1 MTTSQKYQNPKLAG
15 CSDTEWLTPAVSE
28 KFQSRFGWRPN
39 TVDSGDTG
47 LGTSDYT
54 EDICSTSSSPS
65 FQPIRSQ
72 IPIPTARVMPSTAGA
87 LASKLKPRAS
97 EEAQASSSSSSS
109 KSSLLKSASSPN
121 LDAQHEGNLDATVV
135 KPDSLSRYRSLVN
148 GFDHS
153 LFPSGD
159 QTRLDEAQKFD
170 VPAMEPTLNQSALL
184 GGLCHDVRQQLQM
197 TRLVDNTG
205 LVEQTYKVLPEARAG
220 LTCAVDP
227 YGQRNIHPGS
237 GVSARVFSVPQGLQ
251 TRALLGDQASTGAYD
266 PLLQQRCCELASWQ
280 QQKQKLEIL
289 RLQVNQMQLMT
300 GGNGPYSSLHPA
312 TSYTENSKWDAVIK
326 ANENLLKEKE
336 LTIERQKQ
344 QMSLLEQRL
353 RESELQVH
361 SAVMG
366 RGGPYTDVCLLRLQE
381 AQRENAFLRA
391 QFAERSDCYT
401 KEKLEED
408 RRLGAVEAE
417 TQRLNEVLKES
428 SEKHAEELKKQ
439 EERIRSR
446 DKHINSLKKKCQ
458 KESEQ
463 NREKQQQIETL
474 ERYLA
479 DLPTMQDYEAQHK
492 KLEEAEERAAQL
504 QASIRDLEA
513 QLEEAR
519 SAVRNKET
527 QLEEQRHKERELLS
541 TVTSLQNRVQESLE
555 DGVRLPSLDREKL
568 QEENTTLKD
577 EHLRLKK
584 VIEKQLRIMEQ
595 LGSQIRSLEE
605 HLSQEE
611 CSSQALREEAAEK
624 EESLLQLRT
633 AMKELS
639 VQNQELMERNLTL
652 QERLQGE
659 EVQCGP
665 GLLPVGARLTQK
677 LYGEMAAC
685 LCDLRSLCNILTQ
698 RAQGHDPNLSM
709 LLGIACKCTAG
720 EQWEEW
726 LSPEGLQK
734 KLQEAQQLRR
744 DVEEL
749 RTIVSDRYAQD
760 MGENCITQ

>member
-1 MTTSQKYQNPKLAG
+1 MTTSQKYQNHKLAG
-15 CSDTEWLTPAVSE
+15 HSDTEWLTPAVSE
-28 KFQSRFGWRPN
+28 KFQSRFGWRPS
-39 TVDSGDTG
+39 TADSGDTG
-47 LGTSDYT
+47 LGTSDHT

-72 IPIPTARVMPSTAGA
+72 IPIPTAHVMPSTAGT

-97 EEAQASSSSSSS
+97 EEARLSSSSSSS
-109 KSSLLKSASSPN
+109 KSSLPKSASSPN
-121 LDAQHEGNLDATVV
+121 LDAQHDGNLDTTAV
-135 KPDSLSRYRSLVN
+135 KPDCLSRYRSLVN
-148 GFDHS
+148 GLDHS

-159 QTRLDEAQKFD
+159 QTRLDEAQKFE

-184 GGLCHDVRQQLQM
+184 GGLSHDVRQQLQM
-197 TRLVDNTG
+197 TGLADNTG
-205 LVEQTYKVLPEARAG
+205 FLEQTYKVLPEARTG
-220 LTCAVDP
+220 LTCPIDP

-237 GVSARVFSVPQGLQ
+237 GASARMFSVPQGLQ
-251 TRALLGDQASTGAYD
+251 TQALLRDQASTGAYD
-266 PLLQQRCCELASWQ
+266 PLLQERCGELASWQ
-280 QQKQKLEIL
+280 QQKQKLESL
-289 RLQVNQMQLMT
+289 RLQVEQMQLMT
-300 GGNGPYSSLHPA
+300 GGGGQYASSLYPG
-312 TSYTENSKWDAVIK
+312 TSHSENSKWDAVIK

-344 QMSLLEQRL
+344 QMSQLEQRL

-361 SAVMG
+361 SALMG
-366 RGGPYTDVCLLRLQE
+366 RGAPYTDVCLLRLQE

-391 QFAERSDCYT
+391 QFAERNDCFT
-401 KEKLEED
+401 KEKLEAD

-417 TQRLNEVLKES
+417 TQRLNEILKES

-463 NREKQQQIETL
+463 NREKQQRIETL

-479 DLPTMQDYEAQHK
+479 DLPTMEDYQAQHK
-492 KLEEAEERAAQL
+492 KLEEAEDRTAQL
-504 QASIRDLEA
+504 QGTVRDLEV
-513 QLEEAR
+513 QLDEAR
-519 SAVRNKET
+519 SAVRNKES
-527 QLEEQRHKERELLS
+527 QLEEQRRKERDLLT

-555 DGVRLPSLDREKL
+555 DGVRLPSLDIEKL
-568 QEENTTLKD
+568 REENTALKD
-577 EHLRLKK
+577 EHQRLKK
-584 VIEKQLRIMEQ
+584 T
-595 LGSQIRSLEE
+595 LEE
-605 HLSQEE
+605 RLSQEE
-611 CSSQALREEAAEK
+611 CSSQALREEVAEK

-639 VQNQELMERNLTL
+639 VQNQELMEHNLTL

-659 EVQCGP
+659 EAPSGR

-685 LCDLRSLCNILTQ
+685 LCDLRSLCNVLTQ

-709 LLGIACKCTAG
+709 LLGIASAPPPVG
-720 EQWEEW
+720 EQWEDW

-734 KLQEAQQLRR
+734 KLKEAQQLRR

-749 RTIVSDRYAQD
+749 RTTVSDRYAQD

>member
-1 MTTSQKYQNPKLAG
+1 MTTSQKCQNPKLAVG
-15 CSDTEWLTPAVSE
+15 HSDTEWLTPAVSE
-28 KFQSRFGWRPN
+28 KFQSRFGWRLS
-39 TVDSGDTG
+39 TADSGDTG
-47 LGTSDYT
+47 LGTSDHT

-72 IPIPTARVMPSTAGA
+72 IPIPTAHVMPSTAGT
-87 LASKLKPRAS
+87 LTSKLKPRAS
-97 EEAQASSSSSSS
+97 EEARASSSSSSS
-109 KSSLLKSASSPN
+109 KSSLPKSASSPN
-121 LDAQHEGNLDATVV
+121 LDAQHDGNLDATAV
-135 KPDSLSRYRSLVN
+135 KPDCLSRYRSLVN
-148 GFDHS
+148 GLDHS

-197 TRLVDNTG
+197 TGFADNTG
-205 LVEQTYKVLPEARAG
+205 LLEQTYKVLPESRAG
-220 LTCAVDP
+220 LTCPVDP

-237 GVSARVFSVPQGLQ
+237 GASARMFSVPQGLQ
-251 TRALLGDQASTGAYD
+251 TQALLRDQASTGVYD
-266 PLLQQRCCELASWQ
+266 PLLQERCGELASWQ
-280 QQKQKLEIL
+280 QQKQKLESL
-289 RLQVNQMQLMT
+289 RLQVEQMQLMT
-300 GGNGPYSSLHPA
+300 GGSGQYSSLYPA
-312 TSYTENSKWDAVIK
+312 TSHTENSKWDAVIK

-344 QMSLLEQRL
+344 QMSLLEQCL

-361 SAVMG
+361 SALMG
-366 RGGPYTDVCLLRLQE
+366 RGAPYTDVCLRLQE

-391 QFAERSDCYT
+391 QFAERSDCFT
-401 KEKLEED
+401 KEKLEAD

-463 NREKQQQIETL
+463 NREKQQRIETL

-479 DLPTMQDYEAQHK
+479 DLPTMEDYQAQHK

-504 QASIRDLEA
+504 QATIRDLEA

-527 QLEEQRHKERELLS
+527 QLEEQRRKERELLT

-555 DGVRLPSLDREKL
+555 DGVKLPSLDIEKL
-568 QEENTTLKD
+568 REENTTLKD

-595 LGSQIRSLEE
+595 LSSQIRTLEE
-605 HLSQEE
+605 QLSQEE
-611 CSSQALREEAAEK
+611 CSSRALREEVAEK

-633 AMKELS
+633 AMKE
-639 VQNQELMERNLTL
+639 NQELMEHNLTL

-659 EVQCGP
+659 EAPCGR

-685 LCDLRSLCNILTQ
+685 LCDLRSLCNVLTQ

-709 LLGIACKCTAG
+709 LLGIASAPPAVG
-720 EQWEEW
+720 EQWEDW

-744 DVEEL
+744 DIEEL
-749 RTIVSDRYAQD
+749 RTTVSDRYAQD